1 MIFKKEDIPFG
12 MHDIRQS
19 ELEEP
24 IPEISLAEKYLKRK
38 FGCGLRVQGFPGI
51 NLISYLP
58 LLGTMPEGEKL
69 GGEQV
74 LS

>member
-1 MIFKKEDIPFG
+1 

-38 FGCGLRVQGFPGI
+38 FSCGLRVQGFPGI
-51 NLISYLP
+51 NLISYLCLAP
-58 LLGTMPEGEKL
+58 CQRERSWE
-69 GGEQV
+69 V
-74 LS
+74 SRF